1 MVLISRPGFQG
12 LVLISRPDVR
22 VFGLKLEFFM
32 AALRSRCG
40 HYIFA
45 LWFLSIFYL
54 FFVPRLIS
62 GLGLKLEFFSK
73 VLFLITRL
81 LIDRFIEFKFY
92 ICTLHRHV
100 LPSQSAPFPQIDII
114 GAMLIVWRVGGQI
127 IRSVLCNIVRNNCA
141 QCDAHTYEQT

>member
-92 ICTLHRHV
+92 IAPYTDTFFPAS
-100 LPSQSAPFPQIDII
+100 LPPS
-114 GAMLIVWRVGGQI
+114 LK
-127 IRSVLCNIVRNNCA
+127 
-141 QCDAHTYEQT
+141 